1 MNKTTETPA
10 LSDLTTK
17 WQIYH
22 EESAYY
28 APRAEKKMFEE
39 LRGQGDSRIY
49 VRGKDEQGELLIA
62 VSTNNPRRQ
71 NIIMR
76 TVPGSRRDSGSA
88 LLFPATLLDEV
99 ATAIRAKKKRMLSE
113 KRRKALTEQLAQIRE
128 NRKALAGSSIQ
139 PPKTDDLSQDDH

>member
-1 MNKTTETPA
+1 MNKTRETPS

-49 VRGKDEQGELLIA
+49 VWGKDERGELLIA
-62 VSTNNPRRQ
+62 VSTDNPRRL

-76 TVPGSRRDSGSA
+76 TVPDSRRDSGSA
-88 LLFPATLLDEV
+88 LLFPVALLDAV
-99 ATAIRAKKKRMLSE
+99 ATAIKAKKKRVLSE
-113 KRRKALTEQLAQIRE
+113 ETKKTLTERLVRM
-128 NRKALAGSSIQ
+128 R
-139 PPKTDDLSQDDH
+139 